1 MFCAR
6 ASVTPKRVL
15 RSLRTQKVLATVYV
29 KQRAQLRVRACATDG
44 SPIKMR
50 NISIKTRAR
59 SGLPIHTTAENL
71 CTCDLVTPKNA
82 SRDLFAVI
90 SVRNNGTV
98 NENISAGRATDCP
111 PIKMHHLERYTS
123 PECCWPAGASDNRR
137 KAPHAFG
144 PRKRPG
150 NSLHSKCARN
160 GTCAHQTAGA
170 PLGRAIGMLNVSLLA
185 ILLCYH
191 VIL

>member
-1 MFCAR
+1 MHAIAGMFYAR

-90 SVRNNGTV
+90 RCS
-98 NENISAGRATDCP
+98 
-111 PIKMHHLERYTS
+111 
-123 PECCWPAGASDNRR
+123 
-137 KAPHAFG
+137 
-144 PRKRPG
+144 
-150 NSLHSKCARN
+150 
-160 GTCAHQTAGA
+160 
-170 PLGRAIGMLNVSLLA
+170 
-185 ILLCYH
+185 
-191 VIL
+191 